1 MKERRGLGHDDE
13 INLQVGI
20 AKGLALLLQRMP
32 RKPMLRGQEA
42 SLRLRRRE
50 RPPHEEP
57 ARPKDL
63 QGHLRRGC
71 RQNRLRRLRRRGEGA
86 APAFRVR
93 RIAEGHLLR
102 EDRQEARLRR
112 LPKRQGA
119 PAAQM
124 RQVQPQ
130 IRLFREEDGDVR
142 QESRSQG
149 HQAS

>member
-1 MKERRGLGHDDE
+1 MTASTRTPSPRGT
-13 INLQVGI
+13 
-20 AKGLALLLQRMP
+20 
-32 RKPMLRGQEA
+32 
-42 SLRLRRRE
+42 
-50 RPPHEEP
+50 
-57 ARPKDL
+57 ARPEDL
-63 QGHLRRGC
+63 QGHIRRGD
-71 RQNRLRRLRRRGEGA
+71 REDGLHRLGRGPERA
-86 APAFRVR
+86 IPPPHIRVR

-112 LPKRQGA
+112 LPKRQGP
-119 PAAQM
+119 PASEM